1 MPGAIPCAGD
11 VRWGGWAD
19 LSNGWRLEMPEMA
32 ADTRLP
38 ITVDARRLSAA
49 E

>member
-1 MPGAIPCAGD
+1 MPGAIPCAED
-11 VRWGGWAD
+11 DRWGGWAD

-32 ADTRLP
+32 ADTRPP
-38 ITVDARRLSAA
+38 ITDNARRLSTG